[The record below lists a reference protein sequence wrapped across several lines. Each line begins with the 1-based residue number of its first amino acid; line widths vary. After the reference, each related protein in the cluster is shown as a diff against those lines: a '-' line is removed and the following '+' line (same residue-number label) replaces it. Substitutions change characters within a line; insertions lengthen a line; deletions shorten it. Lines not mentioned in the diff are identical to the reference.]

1 MILIGL
7 CHRDASSKLKR
18 IRLFSVD
25 ISQIDYPVSK
35 NFSILVRTKQ
45 IKNFERTFSSN
56 TLHTSIFCQY
66 SLLKR

>member
-1 MILIGL
+1 MVEMILIGL

-35 NFSILVRTKQ
+35 NFSIL
-45 IKNFERTFSSN
+45 
-56 TLHTSIFCQY
+56 
-66 SLLKR
+66 